1 MPRSG
6 AGVSLDTIVARIEGV
21 IQGGS
26 LLARVVFWMSRRKL
40 GRVIGPLRV
49 HALHTRLLAGVG
61 SMETALEKASTVP
74 ATIKVLAEVLVAMRV
89 GCPF

>member
-1 MPRSG
+1 LPRSG
-6 AGVSLDTIVARIEGV
+6 AGVSLHTIVARIEGV
-21 IQGGS
+21 IRGGS

-61 SMETALEKASTVP
+61 SMETAQEKASTVP
-74 ATIKVLAEVLVAMRV
+74 TTVKVLAEVLVAMRV

>member
-1 MPRSG
+1 MPRPG

-61 SMETALEKASTVP
+61 SMETAQEKASTVP

>member
-61 SMETALEKASTVP
+61 SMETAQEKASTVP